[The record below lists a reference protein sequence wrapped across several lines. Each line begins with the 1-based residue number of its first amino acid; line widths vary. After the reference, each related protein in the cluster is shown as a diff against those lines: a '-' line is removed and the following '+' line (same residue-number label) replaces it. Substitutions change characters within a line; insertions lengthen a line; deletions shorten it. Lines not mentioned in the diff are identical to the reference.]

1 MDRLG
6 EDSFGILHS
15 YLSSSIETFPD
26 VRHGTN
32 TQYTMKDIGL
42 SAFGVFFCQSPSF
55 LAYQRLMQEARGN
68 NNGRTLFGIQKLP
81 TDNQVRNLLDP
92 VDPKLLWPVYR
103 RTFEYL
109 QKQGV
114 VERFRSFANTLLVA
128 VDGTGYFY
136 SESIHCVK
144 CSVAKHR
151 DGRVTYSHTA
161 LMPAVVGP
169 GMSKVI
175 SLEPEFITPQDGHKK
190 QDCEAVAAKRW
201 IRSVG
206 SRLSPL
212 GVTVLGDALYA
223 TQTMIRLVREQELSY
238 LFVVKPK
245 HHKHL
250 YEELESFKKLGE
262 IHRLE
267 RTQWTGK
274 KHRHLLYRY
283 INHVPLVDAEH
294 PLEVNWVEFSIANEQ
309 GKITY
314 RTAFITNHLI
324 TEQNVE
330 ELVKAGRCRWKI
342 ENEDINTLKT
352 KGYHFEHNF
361 GHGTQHLSQ
370 TLLSLNILAFLF
382 HTVLELLDKRC
393 ALLRST
399 LPRRDTFFQH
409 ISALTQYLCFESW
422 QHMMLFMLT
431 GLKLQDPC
439 ASPP

>member
-1 MDRLG
+1 MDKLG

-26 VRHGTN
+26 SRRGKN
-32 TQYTMKDIGL
+32 TQYSMKDIGL

-55 LAYQRLMQEARGN
+55 LAYQQLMQEARGN

-81 TDNQVRNLLDP
+81 TDNQVRKLLDP

-103 RTFEYL
+103 RTFKYL

-114 VERFRSFANTLLVA
+114 VEKFRSFANTLLVA

-136 SESIHCVK
+136 SESIHCDN
-144 CSVAKHR
+144 CSVAHHR
-151 DGRVTYSHTA
+151 DGRVSYSHTA

-169 GMSKVI
+169 ETPQVI
-175 SLEPEFITPQDGHKK
+175 PLEPEFITPQDGHKK
-190 QDCEAVAAKRW
+190 QDCEAEAAKRW
-201 IRSVG
+201 IRSAG

-212 GVTVLGDALYA
+212 GVTLLGDALYA
-223 TQTMIRLVREQELSY
+223 TQSMIKVVVEKKLSY
-238 LFVVKPK
+238 LFVAKPK

-250 YEELESFKKLGE
+250 YEELESFEKLGE
-262 IHRLE
+262 VHRLE

-283 INHVPLVDAEH
+283 INHVPLVDAQH
-294 PLEVNWVEFSIANEQ
+294 PIEVNWVGFSIANDK

-314 RTAFITNHLI
+314 QTAFITNHFI
-324 TEQNVE
+324 DEHNVQ
-330 ELVKAGRCRWKI
+330 ELVKAARCRWKI

-352 KGYHFEHNF
+352 KGYHLEHNF
-361 GHGTQHLSQ
+361 GHGSKYLSQ

-382 HTVLELLDKRC
+382 HTVLEFLDKRC
-393 ALLRST
+393 ALLRAT

-422 QHMMLFMLT
+422 QHMMLFMIT

>member
-1 MDRLG
+1 MDKLG

-26 VRHGTN
+26 TRRGKN
-32 TQYTMKDIGL
+32 TQYSMKDIGL

-55 LAYQRLMQEARGN
+55 LAYQQLMQEARGN

-81 TDNQVRNLLDP
+81 TDNQVRKLLDP

-103 RTFEYL
+103 RTFKYL

-114 VERFRSFANTLLVA
+114 VEKFRSFANTLLVA

-136 SESIHCVK
+136 SESIHCDN
-144 CSVAKHR
+144 CSVAHHR
-151 DGRVTYSHTA
+151 DGRVSYSHTA

-169 GMSKVI
+169 ETPQVI
-175 SLEPEFITPQDGHKK
+175 PLEPEFITPQDGHKK
-190 QDCEAVAAKRW
+190 QDCEAEAAKRW
-201 IRSVG
+201 IRSAG

-212 GVTVLGDALYA
+212 GVTLLGDALYA
-223 TQTMIRLVREQELSY
+223 TQSMIKVVVEKKLSY
-238 LFVVKPK
+238 LFVAKPK

-250 YEELESFKKLGE
+250 YEELESFEKLGE
-262 IHRLE
+262 VHRLE

-283 INHVPLVDAEH
+283 INHVPLVDAQH
-294 PLEVNWVEFSIANEQ
+294 PIEVNWVGFSIANDK

-314 RTAFITNHLI
+314 QTAFITNHFI
-324 TEQNVE
+324 DEHNVQ
-330 ELVKAGRCRWKI
+330 ELVKAARCRWKI

-352 KGYHFEHNF
+352 KGYHLEHNF
-361 GHGTQHLSQ
+361 GHGSKYLSQ

-382 HTVLELLDKRC
+382 HTVLEFLDKRC
-393 ALLRST
+393 ALLRAT

-422 QHMMLFMLT
+422 QHMMLFMIT

>member
-1 MDRLG
+1 MGKLG

-26 VRHGTN
+26 VRHGKN
-32 TQYTMKDIGL
+32 TQYTLKDIGL

-55 LAYQRLMQEARGN
+55 LAYQRLMQEARDN

-81 TDNQVRNLLDP
+81 TDNQVRNVLDP
-92 VDPKLLWPVYR
+92 VDPKLLWSVYR

-114 VERFRSFANTLLVA
+114 VEKFRSFANTLLVA

-136 SESIHCVK
+136 SESIHCDK
-144 CSVAKHR
+144 CSVAHHR
-151 DGRVTYSHTA
+151 DGRVSYSHTA

-169 GMSKVI
+169 DIPQVI
-175 SLEPEFITPQDGHKK
+175 PLEPEFITPQDGHKK
-190 QDCEAVAAKRW
+190 QDCEAMAAKRW

-212 GVTVLGDALYA
+212 GVTLLGDALYA
-223 TQTMIRLVREQELSY
+223 TQTMIQLVEDKKLNY
-238 LFVVKPK
+238 LFVAKPK

-250 YEELESFKKLGE
+250 YEELQSFEKLGE
-262 IHRLE
+262 IHKLE

-283 INHVPLVDAEH
+283 INQVPLVDAEH
-294 PLEVNWVEFSIANEQ
+294 PLQVNWVGFSIANEK

-314 RTAFITNHLI
+314 RTAFITNHHI
-324 TEQNVE
+324 TEHNVE
-330 ELVKAGRCRWKI
+330 ELVKAARCRWKI

-361 GHGTQHLSQ
+361 GHGTQYLSQ

-409 ISALTQYLCFESW
+409 ISALTQYLCFDSW
-422 QHMMLFMLT
+422 QHLMLFMLT
-431 GLKLQDPC
+431 GLKLKDPC
-439 ASPP
+439 ANPP